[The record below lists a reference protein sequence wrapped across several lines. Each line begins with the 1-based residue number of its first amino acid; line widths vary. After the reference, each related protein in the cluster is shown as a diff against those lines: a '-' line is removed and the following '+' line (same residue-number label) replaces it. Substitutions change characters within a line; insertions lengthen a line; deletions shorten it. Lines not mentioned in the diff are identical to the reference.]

1 MKIEN
6 VPAGDIFPK
15 LKGNAAK
22 LKLPK
27 GVFDPKDE
35 DDVRLETLVPKED
48 PFYLFPGIHVVPLLV
63 VAQNRDNILI
73 VGPTGVG
80 KTILGTQLGHKLHLP
95 VTRLNFHGELG
106 APELLGYYGLTDPN
120 IKDDDGWKY
129 TALIKAL
136 GRPGIIMLDE
146 WDAGRAE
153 LTIALQRM
161 LEDNDPGV
169 FLSEKDEFIRRH
181 EDCIVIATANTRGL
195 GDETGLYAGTGSQ
208 NYAQLNR
215 FHLVMEVEPLPVKNM
230 EAILKKAEFNGRELK
245 PELVEALSEFYG
257 LTLSSFKA
265 SELSAPVSV
274 RTMLHFAEYFQTLGF
289 AALELA
295 VTSKMPSKREQNV
308 VIELADRV
316 QLADPKR
323 KTA

>member
-1 MKIEN
+1 M
-6 VPAGDIFPK
+6 
-15 LKGNAAK
+15 
-22 LKLPK
+22 
-27 GVFDPKDE
+27 
-35 DDVRLETLVPKED
+35 
-48 PFYLFPGIHVVPLLV
+48 
-63 VAQNRDNILI
+63 
-73 VGPTGVG
+73 
-80 KTILGTQLGHKLHLP
+80 
-95 VTRLNFHGELG
+95 
-106 APELLGYYGLTDPN
+106 
-120 IKDDDGWKY
+120 
-129 TALIKAL
+129 
-136 GRPGIIMLDE
+136 DE

-169 FLSEKDEFIRRH
+169 FLSEKDEFVRRH
-181 EDCIVIATANTRGL
+181 KDCIVIATANTRGL

-208 NYAQLNR
+208 NFAQLNR